1 MECHPKKIK
10 NMKDVNDDDL
20 VLSSSVVVLEVK
32 ERELFL
38 QNYIGY
44 NGNNI

>member
-10 NMKDVNDDDL
+10 NMKDVNDDYL
-20 VLSSSVVVLEVK
+20 VLSSSVVMLEVK
-32 ERELFL
+32 ERALFL
-38 QNYIGY
+38 QNYMGY

>member
-32 ERELFL
+32 ERGVFL
-38 QNYIGY
+38 QNYMGY
-44 NGNNI
+44 NENNI